1 MKKRNNPKIE
11 AMKQRSLIVENERQN
26 LHTPK
31 FYLTEQEE
39 EIKRPAGDPYE
50 YKKDESGYYFK
61 KRDEENWKK
70 TNNSAVKAVFGDGE
84 EKPVTKSSGE
94 SKSSVKVPFKNTEE
108 GNAFRKWVNDTHPN
122 YAKEIKLDR
131 EGSHN
136 NSYIT
141 KAWNKYG
148 KDYKEQQDYL
158 TNIKKGG
165 FQYDMTMTRDSLEP
179 YEREMKIKAELN
191 NMPPITFVPGEIDDL
206 IIKKIESKSKSDE
219 GPFGFIRNRFPN
231 IVQFFNAKQ
240 LTDKD
245 FTRDA
250 KKAIYD
256 AIQSSIK
263 RVGNV
268 KTASTIY
275 GDYGQDVASKFKNE
289 KGSPSDWDVVW
300 GAITD
305 DDRFALATLLG
316 RFTWKKIND
325 KTFKVTDTYDFKHP
339 GYKAISG
346 VNRKSLEGKSILELK
361 EEYGLSNYEAARV
374 AAWVKHPDNI
384 PSKSLPIELTINV
397 DDFA

>member
-11 AMKQRSLIVENERQN
+11 AMKQRSLILESERKN

-50 YKKDESGYYFK
+50 YKKDETGYYFK

-70 TNNSAVKAVFGDGE
+70 TNNSSVKAVFGDLSSSKQTITSKKLTNVSSD
-84 EKPVTKSSGE
+84 KPKNIKGFQQWVINTKGDKSILGKGGDSGY
-94 SKSSVKVPFKNTEE
+94 
-108 GNAFRKWVNDTHPN
+108 GDDGKWGDKT
-122 YAKEIKLDR
+122 AA
-131 EGSHN
+131 
-136 NSYIT
+136 
-141 KAWNKYG
+141 AWGKYG
-148 KDYKEQQDYL
+148 SEYQ
-158 TNIKKGG
+158 NKG
-165 FQYDMTMTRDSLEP
+165 D
-179 YEREMKIKAELN
+179 AE
-191 NMPPITFVPGEIDDL
+191 
-206 IIKKIESKSKSDE
+206 IIKKIESKSKFDK
-219 GPFGFIRNRFPN
+219 GPFDFIRDRFPN
-231 IVQFFNAKQ
+231 IVQFFDAKP

-245 FTRDA
+245 FTTDD
-250 KKAIYD
+250 KKVIYD

-268 KTASTIY
+268 KIASTTY
-275 GDYGQDVASKFKNE
+275 GDYGQDVASKFDNQ

-300 GAITD
+300 GAITN
-305 DDRFALATLLG
+305 DDRFAMATLLG
-316 RFTWKKIND
+316 KFTWEKIND

-361 EEYGLSNYEAARV
+361 KEYGLSYYEAARV
-374 AAWVKHPDNI
+374 AAWVEHPDNI
-384 PSKSLPIELTINV
+384 PSKALPIELTINV